1 MDKMNKMKRQLGHQP
16 GVVIIGFLFLLFWLP
31 QESFNDGFVL
41 EEIPEKEVRLEL
53 AWVIGSGDEGGD
65 FYQPTYFTLDNQGKI
80 YVLDAG
86 NSQIKC
92 FSPAGKLLFAFGR
105 FGQGPGEFSKNAAK
119 LKYLEDGR
127 LYLIDNHQRRI
138 IIFSPEG
145 RPQKVF
151 KLKFFINDI
160 AWKKGRYYLADFIPR
175 RNHHPLHFTS
185 RLDKIEG
192 SFGRVVEPT
201 RGIFKVIQSLPAP
214 IMVESE
220 FALYDLNSLVVT
232 SREEVIYSQR
242 WPYYL
247 AKYDRERKLIK
258 ELIGQTDFD
267 LSYPLELEVK
277 GEWVVHKMKGP
288 VGEVFDLIIRADDS
302 LVVPYINPERTFIYF
317 DFYDRDLRLVKRYK
331 LASVVFDPRSRTGLR
346 HLYLDSENRMY
357 CLVVSREDFPALK
370 KYKLLF

>member
-1 MDKMNKMKRQLGHQP
+1 
-16 GVVIIGFLFLLFWLP
+16 
-31 QESFNDGFVL
+31 
-41 EEIPEKEVRLEL
+41 
-53 AWVIGSGDEGGD
+53 
-65 FYQPTYFTLDNQGKI
+65 
-80 YVLDAG
+80 
-86 NSQIKC
+86 
-92 FSPAGKLLFAFGR
+92 
-105 FGQGPGEFSKNAAK
+105 QGPGEFSKNAAK

-138 IIFSPEG
+138 TIFSTEG

-175 RNHHPLHFTS
+175 RNHHPLHFTP

-192 SFGRVVEPT
+192 SFGQVVEPT

-220 FALYDLNSLVVT
+220 FALYDLNSLVVA

-247 AKYDRERKLIK
+247 AKYDREGKLIK

-277 GEWVVHKMKGP
+277 REWVVHKMKGP

-331 LASVVFDPRSRTGLR
+331 LANVVFDPRSRTGLR